1 MCVTA
6 WGESKGMTRTVL
18 RLTFGRDENIFFFR
32 ASVSKTRWGSWSFM
46 STSILFLAIQP
57 PSLFSTHF
65 GGVYERCFIG
75 LEQSLVY
82 IYSDSGNL
90 DIGHKK
96 PTTFVAKASTFVI
109 HGINLSMAS
118 DCWLIFGI
126 GHDNWQHT
134 NRMPTRSSCSQANL
148 VEFSSE
154 TYQCMWGDSSDYKPP
169 PPACHIGKKAFGYIS
184 QHCFKLD
191 MLHNMIVVVFID
203 FKEFR
208 SMFNVWFGCE
218 SFLCARWVRGL
229 LSIAALCEQFS
240 MSIAG
245 HARHITQRFPGQTS
259 RDAGSVVLMFRIYAK
274 FVIYQP
280 EET

>member
-46 STSILFLAIQP
+46 STSILSLAIQP

-126 GHDNWQHT
+126 GHDNWQHA

-169 PPACHIGKKAFGYIS
+169 RFATLGKKLS
-184 QHCFKLD
+184 D
-191 MLHNMIVVVFID
+191 T
-203 FKEFR
+203 FR
-208 SMFNVWFGCE
+208 SIASNWICCITWLLLFLLTSKNSVQCSMFDSAANRFCVRDGCAD
-218 SFLCARWVRGL
+218 C
-229 LSIAALCEQFS
+229 
-240 MSIAG
+240 
-245 HARHITQRFPGQTS
+245 
-259 RDAGSVVLMFRIYAK
+259 FR
-274 FVIYQP
+274 
-280 EET
+280 